1 MTWEEFQHLSV
12 TQKDKFWQDKLAY
25 IYLNIYKERL
35 SWIELEMKKLASGFD
50 VRRNDAKS
58 ELTRFVRVDQVYD
71 LFRSHY
77 PNYTIELTDLDLF
90 EYEQGKK

>member
-1 MTWEEFQHLSV
+1 
-12 TQKDKFWQDKLAY
+12 
-25 IYLNIYKERL
+25 
-35 SWIELEMKKLASGFD
+35 MKKLASGFD